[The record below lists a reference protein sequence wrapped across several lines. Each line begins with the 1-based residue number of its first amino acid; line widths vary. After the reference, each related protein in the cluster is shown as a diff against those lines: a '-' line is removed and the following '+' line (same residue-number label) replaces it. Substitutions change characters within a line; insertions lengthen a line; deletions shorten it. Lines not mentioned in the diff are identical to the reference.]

1 MKSPRPVP
9 GAGFWSSCDV
19 EIMQVICPTC
29 QSSETGATTAGP
41 GIGAFCVRRSIRI
54 AAPGE
59 ILEGRWL
66 LNLKL
71 PC

>member
-1 MKSPRPVP
+1 
-9 GAGFWSSCDV
+9 
-19 EIMQVICPTC
+19 MQVICPTC

-41 GIGAFCVRRSIRI
+41 GIGAFYVRHSIRI

-59 ILEGRWL
+59 ILEGRRL